1 MLHKLNQVSMAV
13 IRNGFPVIQGPFT
26 SQGLLNELEP
36 ILDNVYEDMAMSL
49 NTSQGQVSYYH
60 PTTRKNYILDI
71 REQYLTP
78 GNVNALI
85 VVDITSKFGKKT
97 SYISLYSIRN
107 LSQKSKQ
114 NTEQQSV
121 LSEALAILDLL

>member
-1 MLHKLNQVSMAV
+1 
-13 IRNGFPVIQGPFT
+13 
-26 SQGLLNELEP
+26 
-36 ILDNVYEDMAMSL
+36 MSL

-85 VVDITSKFGKKT
+85 VVDITSMFGKKT